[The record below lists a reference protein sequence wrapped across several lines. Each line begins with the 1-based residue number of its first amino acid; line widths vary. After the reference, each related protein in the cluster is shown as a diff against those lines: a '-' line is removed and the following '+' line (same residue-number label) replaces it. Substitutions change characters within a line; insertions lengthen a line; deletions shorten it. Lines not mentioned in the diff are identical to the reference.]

1 MLAPADT
8 GRPPAAGVGE
18 TRLAAPMPGRIIRYL
33 KNVGDKAAKGE
44 VVMAFEAMKMG
55 NAVAL
60 PCLLRRERPARVT
73 QQRASSFRSAATD

>member
-1 MLAPADT
+1 MPAPANS
-8 GRPPAAGVGE
+8 GRPPAGGVGG
-18 TRLAAPMPGRIIRYL
+18 TGRAAPMPGRIIRYL

-55 NAVAL
+55 NAVAP
-60 PCLLRRERPARVT
+60 PCLLRRESPARVT